1 MKAAREF
8 VKKKTLV
15 SFPPKEELHV
25 VPTPEFRRH
34 EIPFA
39 AYLSPSPK
47 DPDQVGYYYVTP
59 VTEDDLLREHNWVG
73 LENTSVHE
81 SYPGHHLQFSV
92 ANSIPAASTL
102 PRLMNESSVFYE
114 GWALYCE
121 QLMQEQGFL
130 KSKEHRFVMLKDRLW
145 RALRII
151 IDVKTQTGRMSYNE
165 AADLMV
171 RELHFPRAQACADL
185 NWYSQ
190 SPSGP
195 MGYALGWSI
204 INRLRE
210 QERTRLGNKFDL
222 REFHD
227 KLLSAGSISLPLV
240 EKRHFAQ

>member
-1 MKAAREF
+1 M
-8 VKKKTLV
+8 T
-15 SFPPKEELHV
+15 
-25 VPTPEFRRH
+25 
-34 EIPFA
+34 
-39 AYLSPSPK
+39 
-47 DPDQVGYYYVTP
+47 D
-59 VTEDDLLREHNWVG
+59 DDLLREHNYVG

-81 SYPGHHLQFSV
+81 SYPGHHLQFSI
-92 ANSIPAASTL
+92 ANCTPAASTL

-151 IDVKTQTGRMSYNE
+151 IDVKTQTGQMTYDE

-171 RELHFPRAQACADL
+171 RELHFPREQACGDL

-190 SPSGP
+190 SPSVP

-204 INRLRE
+204 INRLRGQE
-210 QERTRLGNKFDL
+210 QNRLGSKFSL
-222 REFHD
+222 CEFHD

-240 EKRHFAQ
+240 EKRHFTTRSETT